1 MAFDRLVWYITPE
14 HQRTSQNLWI
24 SPLRITVMTVIF
36 EFLTLV
42 FMVTGVLLLIFP
54 VKGSY
59 YGYDSFDRAYA
70 LLITSLVLQL
80 LCRGYLTASS
90 LKTASSSK
98 AWMIKEGALRWGSD
112 TVLNVVNL
120 SGFLLT
126 VRLS

>member
-1 MAFDRLVWYITPE
+1 
-14 HQRTSQNLWI
+14 
-24 SPLRITVMTVIF
+24 
-36 EFLTLV
+36 
-42 FMVTGVLLLIFP
+42 MVTGVLLLIFP